1 MNTTENTQEIFKTNM
16 KTIIEAN
23 LTHFNTGKHKNLLSV
38 KHYVD
43 NGDQYKI
50 LKGDKIIADFMTLD
64 QCYYALLAII
74 NYTAK

>member
-1 MNTTENTQEIFKTNM
+1 MDTTNTQEIFKTNM
-16 KTIIEAN
+16 KQIIEAN
-23 LTHFNTGKHKNLLSV
+23 LAYFNTGKRKNLLSV

>member
-1 MNTTENTQEIFKTNM
+1 MNTTNTQEIYKTNM
-16 KTIIEAN
+16 KQIIEAN
-23 LTHFNTGKHKNLLSV
+23 LQHFNTGKRKNLLSV
-38 KHYVD
+38 KHYIA

>member
-1 MNTTENTQEIFKTNM
+1 MNTTNTQEIYKTNM
-16 KTIIEAN
+16 KQIIEAN
-23 LTHFNTGKHKNLLSV
+23 LAYFNAGKRKNLLSV
-38 KHYVD
+38 KHYIA

-64 QCYYALLAII
+64 QCYYAVLAII

>member
-1 MNTTENTQEIFKTNM
+1 MNTTNTQEIYKTNM
-16 KTIIEAN
+16 KQIIEAN
-23 LTHFNTGKHKNLLSV
+23 LQHFNTGKRKNLLSV
-38 KHYVD
+38 KHYIA

-64 QCYYALLAII
+64 ECYYALLAII

>member
-1 MNTTENTQEIFKTNM
+1 MYITETQKENM
-16 KTIIEAN
+16 KQIIEAN
-23 LTHFNTGKHKNLLSV
+23 LVCFNTGKRKNLLSV

>member
-1 MNTTENTQEIFKTNM
+1 MNTTNTQEIFKTNM
-16 KTIIEAN
+16 KQIIEAN
-23 LTHFNTGKHKNLLSV
+23 LAYFNTGKRKNLLSV
-38 KHYVD
+38 KHYIA